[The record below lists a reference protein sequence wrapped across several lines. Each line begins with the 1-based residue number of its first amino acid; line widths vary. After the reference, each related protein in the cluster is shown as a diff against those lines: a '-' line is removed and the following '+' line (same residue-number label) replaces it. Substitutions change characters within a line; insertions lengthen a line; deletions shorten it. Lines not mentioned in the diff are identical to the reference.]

1 MPDMNGKDCFL
12 ISTSHLSDR
21 ILFRNNEDF
30 KAAMNIVAI
39 AAFMTGITVL
49 DFVLMSN
56 HVHFVVLGDYETA
69 KRFIETFK
77 LLLGKY
83 LRYSR
88 NLDAML
94 RGNEVDIRP
103 IPFENESVERAVAYV
118 QMNPVAANICTH
130 PSQYP
135 WGCGSLLFN
144 GAPFS
149 GMRKLSEYSFRN
161 QMQLLHSRVRLP
173 QNYLFREEGYVAPV
187 SYVPVH
193 YVEALFRTP
202 KRYDYFIKS
211 SSKAKARLED
221 RPSPSFSDQS
231 LSSCVQD
238 LCRSLFRKTGIHEL
252 SDSEL
257 SELLCQIRWRFSA
270 DIAQIARVTCTP
282 YDKVAILLDSM

>member
-1 MPDMNGKDCFL
+1 MPDMNGKECFL

-144 GAPFS
+144 GAPYA
-149 GMRKLSEYSFRN
+149 GTKKLDEYSYRA
-161 QMQLLHSRVRLP
+161 QTRLLHSNLHLP
-173 QNYLFREEGYVAPV
+173 QNYLIKDDAYIAPV
-187 SYVPVH
+187 CFVPVR
-193 YVEALFRTP
+193 YVESIFRTP
-202 KRYDYFIKS
+202 KRYDFFIKN

-257 SELLCQIRWRFSA
+257 TELLCQIRWRLST
-270 DIAQIARVTCTP
+270 DIAQIARVVGIP
-282 YDKVAILLDSM
+282 YEKAAILLDTI

>member
-1 MPDMNGKDCFL
+1 MNGKECFL

-21 ILFRNNEDF
+21 ILFRNDDDF

-39 AAFMTGITVL
+39 AAFMTGITIL

-56 HVHFVVLGDYETA
+56 HVHFVVSGDYETA

-83 LRYSR
+83 LKNVRE
-88 NLDAML
+88 LDAML
-94 RGNEVDIRP
+94 RKIDVDIRT
-103 IPFENESVERAVAYV
+103 ITFENEAAERAIAYV

-144 GAPFS
+144 GAPFA
-149 GMRKLSEYSFRN
+149 GTKKLSEYSFRN
-161 QMQLLHSRVRLP
+161 QRQMLHSRVHLP
-173 QNYLFREEGYVAPV
+173 QNYLLKEEGYVAPV

-193 YVEALFRTP
+193 YVESLFRTP

-211 SSKAKARLED
+211 SSKAKARLEV

-231 LSSCVQD
+231 LSLCVQD
-238 LCRSLFRKTGIHEL
+238 LCRSLFRKTSLNEL
-252 SDSEL
+252 SESEL
-257 SELLCQIRWRFSA
+257 SELFRQIRWRFSA

-282 YDKVAILLDSM
+282 YDKVANLLDSL